1 LTKFIVAEV
10 DFPAVSVS
18 GNQLFSIN
26 APSNPSL
33 QNCPIQPL
41 AQPCTWLNHADVVP
55 LQYTGSIVRET
66 LIIDPSHGG
75 GRPQFVFH
83 SNDDGSNVQQWS
95 DFSASSDGTTCT
107 ATKTTE
113 CVAANFVDSSGRS
126 IVVVQLAPGDGNVF
140 GLPW

>member
-1 LTKFIVAEV
+1 V
-10 DFPAVSVS
+10 DFPAVNAS
-18 GNQLFSIN
+18 GSQLFSIN

-33 QNCPIQPL
+33 QTCPIQPL
-41 AQPCTWLNHADVVP
+41 AQPCTWLNHADIVP
-55 LQYTGSIVRET
+55 LQYVGSIVTET
-66 LIIDPSHGG
+66 LIIDSSHGG

-83 SNDDGSNVQQWS
+83 SNDDGSNVQQWTN
-95 DFSASSDGTTCT
+95 FSTSSDGTTCS

-126 IVVVQLAPGDGNVF
+126 IVVVHLAPGDGNIF